1 MENVNITALNNRF
14 QISDN
19 FTYLLFHWREQA
31 ITPPTRPDRVTTEQ
45 QQKKTNK
52 IGATV
57 CRKPRGTN

>member
-45 QQKKTNK
+45 QQKNEQNRCDCLSQT
-52 IGATV
+52 
-57 CRKPRGTN
+57 PWD